1 MRVVLFAAMALRLPA
16 QPVYFNH
23 TTIFVSKDTYAALK
37 SSALLRDEFSA
48 FREATIHAEGGALS
62 YTGFV
67 LGRVA
72 LSPVPSCDREGVP
85 VG

>member
-1 MRVVLFAAMALRLPA
+1 MRVVLFAAMALRLAA

-62 YTGFV
+62 YTGLYLAGLHFHLCHLV
-67 LGRVA
+67 IGKVFR
-72 LSPVPSCDREGVP
+72 
-85 VG
+85 